1 MVPPTYSGKPE
12 RSRGKLNMYTSPVVE
27 LVLTTIIVSV
37 FAPVTRPPAQRT
49 SRPSSSTF
57 SQPSF
62 WASMVLMSNE
72 GDGPGAMVAGGSVG
86 SGVSSGGIV
95 GPDGGGVVGATA
107 MPPGVGLAGQSR
119 VGSQPVPK
127 FLSATGRRYI
137 QSAP

>member
-1 MVPPTYSGKPE
+1 M
-12 RSRGKLNMYTSPVVE
+12 SRGKLNMNTSPVVE
-27 LVLTTIIVSV
+27 LALTTIIVSV

-57 SQPSF
+57 SQPSL
-62 WASMVLMSNE
+62 WASMVVMSNDGE
-72 GDGPGAMVAGGSVG
+72 GPGAIVAGGSVG
-86 SGVSSGGIV
+86 SGVSSGGMV

-107 MPPGVGLAGQSR
+107 IPLGVGLGGQSR

-127 FLSATGRRYI
+127 WLSATERRYI